1 MKHKSIIN
9 LISSFFFLGILFA
22 LASIVMGYTVK
33 PEIIFNVF
41 FAIMIF
47 GCILIFKVSDYLDKK
62 HKDNNLTNVIDQDLY
77 LFKSL

>member
-22 LASIVMGYTVK
+22 LVSIFMGYSVK
-33 PEIIFNVF
+33 PEIILNVV

-47 GCILIFKVSDYLDKK
+47 SCILIFKVSDYLDKK
-62 HKDNNLTNVIDQDLY
+62 HKNNNITNVIDQDLY
-77 LFKSL
+77 IFKSL

>member
-22 LASIVMGYTVK
+22 LVSIFMGNSVK
-33 PEIIFNVF
+33 PEIIFNVV

-62 HKDNNLTNVIDQDLY
+62 HKNNNITNVIDQDLY
-77 LFKSL
+77 IFKSL